1 MRNSSNWLWQR
12 RLWSLACLAV
22 LTTLMGCRQ
31 SSSFSGGNT
40 RQGAS
45 QTPRADAP
53 APNSAPIPQTP
64 VPQQAVTQG
73 SFTVWANPP
82 NPVEGQPYN
91 VHMRVKLPNNVSQYN
106 RNDLSGTL
114 VGTDGYFQPING
126 IFSFIQPFYFVP
138 GTGYAELVMRI
149 PGAKRGVNDTLKV
162 TSKLINESQNISV
175 WFGTP
180 TLN

>member
-1 MRNSSNWLWQR
+1 MRNSSNLLWQR
-12 RLWSLACLAV
+12 RVLGLVYLAV
-22 LTTLMGCRQ
+22 LTTLLGCRQ
-31 SSSFSGGNT
+31 SSSFSGGNN

-45 QTPRADAP
+45 QTPRADVPSQNAVP
-53 APNSAPIPQTP
+53 TPQTP

-91 VHMRVKLPNNVSQYN
+91 VHVRVKLPNTVNQYN

-126 IFSFIQPFYFVP
+126 IFSIIQPFYFVP

-175 WFGTP
+175 WFGVP
-180 TLN
+180 TVN